1 MLQRPLVHASM
12 PHHPPAQLT
21 HQLNKLRRACATAEG
36 SPRQQAETLRRLAK
50 VCWNDLYLCYQQ
62 AQEAGGQRAS
72 LEQLSRDVLEAYG
85 ALAAPRQELL
95 AAVEQ
100 QLYNAVYRFEGGV
113 HGALC

>member
-1 MLQRPLVHASM
+1 MLHASM
-12 PHHPPAQLT
+12 PKHCAALLTPAQQGALS
-21 HQLNKLRRACATAEG
+21 LCTAEG

-62 AQEAGGQRAS
+62 AQEAGGKRAS

-100 QLYNAVYRFEGGV
+100 QLYNAVYRFVGGD
-113 HGALC
+113 AEDCAA